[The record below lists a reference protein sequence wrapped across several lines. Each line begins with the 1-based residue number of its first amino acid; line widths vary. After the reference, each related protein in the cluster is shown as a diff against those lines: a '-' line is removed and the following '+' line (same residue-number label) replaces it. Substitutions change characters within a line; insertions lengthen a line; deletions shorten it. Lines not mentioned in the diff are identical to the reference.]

1 MHVTSDASV
10 SIPICFLCDD
20 PISLNN
26 SKTFEC
32 CQKIIHNT
40 CFERSLR
47 SGSLKCCFCATPI
60 TDLSLQTK
68 VQGVMLRA
76 FEKRKREEEDDI
88 TIVVRSMYNPGE
100 EDISLQDQMDN
111 FLVQLLEREEPLV
124 YKRRLWAEF
133 VEQIN
138 NPASQLRQGWT
149 MPDLEEALA
158 FWIVQNVD
166 LVGPFL
172 EEEPFVVSR
181 DILKATAK
189 SLLEDLTLSDAEK
202 KESWDVFFQ
211 QYNAD
216 PQHREVI
223 DLFILDNGSEFPFLS
238 ITQNPSS
245 SVAQSEAAPKYKK
258 SRLDPDEK
266 V

>member
-1 MHVTSDASV
+1 MHGTSAASV

-26 SKTFEC
+26 SKTFGC
-32 CQKIIHNT
+32 CQNIIHNT

-68 VQGVMLRA
+68 VQGVMSRA
-76 FEKRKREEEDDI
+76 FEKRKREEQDDI

-138 NPASQLRQGWT
+138 NPASQLQEGWT
-149 MPDLEEALA
+149 MPELEEALA
-158 FWIVQNVD
+158 FWIVQNID

-202 KESWDVFFQ
+202 KESWDAFFQ
-211 QYNAD
+211 QHNAD
-216 PQHREVI
+216 RQNREVI
-223 DLFILDNGSEFPFLS
+223 DLFILDNGSEFPYLS
-238 ITQNPSS
+238 ITENSS
-245 SVAQSEAAPKYKK
+245 SLVAQSEAAPKYKK

>member
-1 MHVTSDASV
+1 MHGISAASA
-10 SIPICFLCDD
+10 SMPICFLCDD

-47 SGSLKCCFCATPI
+47 LGSLKCCFCATPI
-60 TDLSLQTK
+60 TDLPVQTK

-76 FEKRKREEEDDI
+76 FEKRKREEEGNI
-88 TIVVRSMYNPGE
+88 TIVVRSMYNPAE
-100 EDISLQDQMDN
+100 EDMPLQDQMDN

-133 VEQIN
+133 VEQMK
-138 NPASQLRQGWT
+138 NPASQLQRGWT
-149 MPDLEEALA
+149 IPKLEEELA
-158 FWIVQNVD
+158 MWIVDKID

-172 EEEPFVVSR
+172 QEEPFVVSR

-189 SLLEDLTLSDAEK
+189 SLLEDLTLSDDGK
-202 KESWDVFFQ
+202 KESWDVVFQ

-223 DLFILDNGSEFPFLS
+223 DLFILDNGSEFPYLS
-238 ITQNPSS
+238 ITENSS
-245 SVAQSEAAPKYKK
+245 SLVAQSEAAPKYKK